1 MNTNLDSDPSSKSL
15 DFCWYPSFAGESFV
29 SALGRSLERFGPSQF
44 QFDQVVG
51 FASAA
56 IEKLRQGDLWLTRSV
71 REIKSSDSEM
81 FELRLD
87 LGITE
92 SVGLVRI
99 YCHLLKS
106 HLLIL
111 GLVIQIK
118 EVLQDR
124 ALMREMQNHHII
136 LAQSV
141 FEMAKEEQ
149 FSRCLVKEDSN
160 E

>member
-1 MNTNLDSDPSSKSL
+1 MTTNLDSDPSSKSL
-15 DFCWYPSFAGESFV
+15 DFCWYPSFAGESLV
-29 SALGRSLERFGPSQF
+29 AALGRSLERFGVSQF
-44 QFDQVVG
+44 QFDQAVG

-56 IEKLRQGDLWLTRSV
+56 IEKLRQGDLWLSRSV
-71 REIKSSDSEM
+71 REIKSSDSEI

-87 LGITE
+87 LGITK

-99 YCHLLKS
+99 YCHLLNS
-106 HLLIL
+106 HFLIL
-111 GLVIQIK
+111 GLVVQVK
-118 EVLQDR
+118 ELLPDR
-124 ALMREMQNHHII
+124 ALMREIQNHHIT

-141 FEMAKEEQ
+141 LEMAQEER